1 MAKQAPEEVPEMVGV
16 EVGLV
21 MAVAVAA
28 GVAVAKALEVAPLEE
43 RAPGFQG
50 ESTAWVARVA

>member
-1 MAKQAPEEVPEMVGV
+1 MVGV